1 MNTQFERNL
10 PNYKE
15 EWLTPPS
22 IIKSLGDFD
31 LDPCSPINRPWDT
44 AKKHFNVND
53 DGLAQNWGGQRV
65 WCNPPYGS
73 KTHLWLEKCAQNGN
87 AIALV
92 FARTETKMFFD
103 YVWNAAHAVCFIER
117 RIQFL
122 TIDGKKK
129 GSAGAPSVL
138 IAYGQNNIK
147 PLHESKLGK
156 VVLLKSD
163 C

>member
-53 DGLAQNWGGQRV
+53 DGLAQNWGGSVFGAILHTEAKRI
-65 WCNPPYGS
+65 YGL
-73 KTHLWLEKCAQNGN
+73 KNVPKMAMQLHLFLLEQKQKC
-87 AIALV
+87 
-92 FARTETKMFFD
+92 
-103 YVWNAAHAVCFIER
+103 
-117 RIQFL
+117 FL
-122 TIDGKKK
+122 TMYGIQ
-129 GSAGAPSVL
+129 PMPFVL
-138 IAYGQNNIK
+138 
-147 PLHESKLGK
+147 
-156 VVLLKSD
+156 
-163 C
+163 